1 MLPDNSARQAQA
13 DRDANQLDRRRV
25 TPATRRELA
34 AAIAEVDDPDAREAL
49 ALMFEILTGE
59 EVDELGGSGGRS

>member
-1 MLPDNSARQAQA
+1 MLPDNATRQAQA
-13 DRDANQLDRRRV
+13 NREANQLDRRRV
-25 TPATRRELA
+25 TPPTRRELA

-59 EVDELGGSGGRS
+59 EVDEVGGSGGRS

>member
-1 MLPDNSARQAQA
+1 MLPDNAARQAQA

-59 EVDELGGSGGRS
+59 EPQSTGAGQ

>member
-1 MLPDNSARQAQA
+1 MLPDKAIGEVKGRKEENRI
-13 DRDANQLDRRRV
+13 DRRKV
-25 TPATRRELA
+25 TPQTRRELA

-59 EVDELGGSGGRS
+59 EVDRVSTSPGRS